1 MAAFP
6 PGSQV
11 GRFEVRQEVGR
22 GACGVVL
29 RAYDS
34 QLHRDVALKLLAP
47 ERLAD
52 PQSLARFQREATAVS
67 RLKHAHLA
75 GIYEIGELNG
85 QPFLVMEWV
94 EGRTLQ
100 ALLKEKGAL
109 PLEEAL
115 RLFEQMTQAI
125 DYAHKHELV
134 HRDIKPANIM
144 VNDQG
149 QATIVDFG
157 LATAADSVSVTE
169 TGTVLGTPLYM
180 APEQINGDPATSR
193 ADLYAL
199 AVVFY
204 EMVSGRPPFEGEHMA
219 SIIYSKVH
227 KEPPR
232 LSDKAPSL
240 GSSLDHVL
248 TKALAR
254 EPDQRFESG
263 KALLEALRVPPPVPP
278 PPVARK
284 PWGIAVVALLGA
296 GVFLAWPKAKAPVPA
311 PASPTP
317 TAVATIPVAAP
328 RAELWAQKCPQLEGM
343 VAAAGRLILATE
355 GGLLQ
360 AWDPATGKP
369 QWEVGLKE
377 APTCP
382 PVHVEMTLFVATE
395 SQLQAFAADTG
406 RPLWARQEDE
416 PAGLSAGPDGTL
428 FLTARNE
435 VVAFDGASE
444 ELHRFKLPGALL
456 APVSDGP
463 RLYAASTA
471 GVTAWE
477 LKSKKQLWKV
487 PLKAPLQLARSE
499 DRVLVADAET
509 LGALSG
515 SGGSLLWEFTLPGK
529 PVGLACAGPL
539 TVVSCEDGQVA
550 ALESDGTVRW
560 QVHPEQELGVAP
572 LISGDEVLVAG
583 VKAFHRLDLKSGQ
596 ELSSFPTPDAW
607 LPPVVAGDR
616 LILTAAGGVTA
627 YAR

>member
-1 MAAFP
+1 
-6 PGSQV
+6 
-11 GRFEVRQEVGR
+11 
-22 GACGVVL
+22 VVL

-67 RLKHAHLA
+67 RLKHAHMA

-157 LATAADSVSVTE
+157 LATAADSISVTE

-227 KEPPR
+227 KDPPR
-232 LSDKAPSL
+232 LSDKAPLL

-254 EPDQRFESG
+254 EPEHRFESG
-263 KALLEALRVPPPVPP
+263 KALWEALRVPPPPP
-278 PPVARK
+278 PSPVAPAARK
-284 PWGIAVVALLGA
+284 PWALGAVALLVGA
-296 GVFLAWPKAKAPVPA
+296 GAFLAWPRAKAPVAVPLTPTPVATASA
-311 PASPTP
+311 PAS
-317 TAVATIPVAAP
+317 AAS
-328 RAELWAQKCPQLEGM
+328 ELWAQKCPQLEGL

-369 QWEVGLKE
+369 QWEAGLKE
-377 APTCP
+377 APACP
-382 PVHVEMTLFVATE
+382 PVHVEMTVLVATE
-395 SQLQAFAADTG
+395 SRLQAFAADTG
-406 RPLWARQEDE
+406 RALWSREEEE

-428 FLTARNE
+428 FLSAKNE
-435 VVAFDGASE
+435 VVAYDGSSE

-456 APVSDGP
+456 APVSDGG
-463 RLYAASTA
+463 RLYAASA
-471 GVTAWE
+471 VGVTGWD
-477 LKSKKQLWKV
+477 LKTKKQLWQV

-515 SGGSLLWEFTLPGK
+515 SGGTVLWEFTLPGK

-572 LISGDEVLVAG
+572 LISEDEVLVAG

-596 ELSSFPTPDAW
+596 ELASFPTPDAW

-627 YAR
+627 YAKGSP